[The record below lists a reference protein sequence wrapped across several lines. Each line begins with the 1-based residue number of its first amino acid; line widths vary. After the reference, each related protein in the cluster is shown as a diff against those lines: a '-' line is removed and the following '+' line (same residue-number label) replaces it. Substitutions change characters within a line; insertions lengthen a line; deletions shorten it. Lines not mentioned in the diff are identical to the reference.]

1 MRLMPR
7 FSLFCLS
14 TILLAGHTIAG
25 DITVSAA
32 SSLTEAMK
40 EVARTFEQREPA
52 IHVKLNFAA
61 SGVLLQQI
69 SHGAPV
75 DVFASADIE
84 TMDEAQKQSLVCPA
98 SIKPF
103 ASNTLVLVQPI
114 SSKNGLTQLAQL
126 IDPVI
131 TRVAIGNPGSVPV
144 GHYAVDALTQA
155 KLWPALKAKSVM
167 TLNVRQSLDYVAR
180 GEADAGFV
188 YATDARSA
196 ADKVRVSFKVATMR
210 PIRYPVALTRQAC
223 DASDARRFEDFLLSV
238 DGQAILARYGFTQP

>member
-1 MRLMPR
+1 M
-7 FSLFCLS
+7 
-14 TILLAGHTIAG
+14 LLTNAIFAG

-40 EVARTFEQREPA
+40 DVAQTFEQRQPA
-52 IHVKLNFAA
+52 IHVKLNVAA

-75 DVFASADIE
+75 DVFASADVE
-84 TMDEAQKQSLVCPA
+84 TMDEARKQSLVCPA

-103 ASNTLVLVQPI
+103 ASNTLVLVQPVD
-114 SSKNGLTQLAQL
+114 SKKGLTQLAQL
-126 IDPVI
+126 TDTAI
-131 TRVAIGNPGSVPV
+131 TRIAIGNPDSVPV

-188 YATDARSA
+188 YFTDAKAA
-196 ADKVRVSFKVATMR
+196 ADKVRVAIKVGTTR

-223 DASDARRFEDFLLSV
+223 DATDAHRFEEFLLSGE
-238 DGQAILARYGFTQP
+238 GQAILARYGFTQP